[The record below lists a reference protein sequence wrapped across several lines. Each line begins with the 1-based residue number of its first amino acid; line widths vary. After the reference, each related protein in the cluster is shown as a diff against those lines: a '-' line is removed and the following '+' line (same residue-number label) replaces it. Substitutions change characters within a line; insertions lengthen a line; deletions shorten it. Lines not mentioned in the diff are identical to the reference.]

1 MKGNVK
7 DIYTIFDGTDKELLI
22 PVYQRNYDWGEKQ
35 CERLYDDLV
44 DVIKKDR
51 PKHFFGAVVGKPE
64 TGFTWVVID
73 GQQRLTTTSLLMLAL
88 SNSLA
93 RGTVASEDL
102 ELADKIR
109 RNYLEG
115 AGSSVAKEAKI
126 KLKPVKDDLEAY
138 RNLLA
143 DREPVERSTVTANYR
158 YFMDRIAQGEL
169 TGDELWEAIR
179 RLEAMIL
186 DLEAHDDPQRIF
198 ESLNSTGKELKES
211 DKIRNLVLMGLPSKM
226 QEHLYEHFWNR
237 IERNVHFDTDAFVR
251 LYLVS
256 RTRKT
261 PRLDN
266 VYEAFKEYLET
277 TGMPVEDVLASMR
290 DYSEYFR
297 DLNSA
302 STGSAR
308 VDARLRRFNL
318 LRHEVTMPALM
329 PLLGDYRSG
338 DITADDFADTI
349 ELVDAYFFRRL
360 VVGVPSNALNK
371 IFATL
376 YSDAR
381 RLRTE
386 RTKIADIITYL
397 LLRRADTSGRFPT
410 DEEFEE
416 AFYTRNFFNF
426 NAANRRY
433 LFECLENTWSKD
445 NRAIASA
452 IERGDLSIEHVM
464 PQTLTK
470 DWREELG
477 PNAEEVHQTWLHR
490 IGNLTI
496 TGYNSEYSNAS
507 FTTKKTTEDG
517 FNSSPYRLNEYIKQT
532 VTWTE
537 DDIRHRNEALTQVA
551 LKYWPMIE
559 TDFEPVR
566 EPLPTLPMGEDTS
579 FTNRVIVSYE
589 FDGTTT
595 TVKSFKDMIRFLIRQ
610 LLSGHRET
618 IYEYAADNGL
628 GFTVGK
634 TGSSRYQEELAP
646 ELWVTVSN
654 PTNDKMNILRALF
667 DHLDIDTDD
676 LVFTLRPYQR
686 EESETTDQN
695 PYAELIKFVPQFEA
709 LEGTEV
715 TGSDMAELRV
725 EFGKAFVDFEVED
738 WQEVTGGRGYEQ
750 LAEPSTV
757 AELSVEEVLAAIMMI
772 QVIESMAPGIFL
784 RTVTEGALARWLN
797 RVTELTTPVRSAKV
811 PID

>member
-1 MKGNVK
+1 M
-7 DIYTIFDGTDKELLI
+7 
-22 PVYQRNYDWGEKQ
+22 
-35 CERLYDDLV
+35 
-44 DVIKKDR
+44 
-51 PKHFFGAVVGKPE
+51 
-64 TGFTWVVID
+64 
-73 GQQRLTTTSLLMLAL
+73 
-88 SNSLA
+88 
-93 RGTVASEDL
+93 
-102 ELADKIR
+102 
-109 RNYLEG
+109 
-115 AGSSVAKEAKI
+115 
-126 KLKPVKDDLEAY
+126 
-138 RNLLA
+138 
-143 DREPVERSTVTANYR
+143 
-158 YFMDRIAQGEL
+158 
-169 TGDELWEAIR
+169 
-179 RLEAMIL
+179 
-186 DLEAHDDPQRIF
+186 
-198 ESLNSTGKELKES
+198 
-211 DKIRNLVLMGLPSKM
+211 
-226 QEHLYEHFWNR
+226 
-237 IERNVHFDTDAFVR
+237 
-251 LYLVS
+251 
-256 RTRKT
+256 
-261 PRLDN
+261 
-266 VYEAFKEYLET
+266 
-277 TGMPVEDVLASMR
+277 
-290 DYSEYFR
+290 
-297 DLNSA
+297 
-302 STGSAR
+302 
-308 VDARLRRFNL
+308 
-318 LRHEVTMPALM
+318 
-329 PLLGDYRSG
+329 
-338 DITADDFADTI
+338 
-349 ELVDAYFFRRL
+349 
-360 VVGVPSNALNK
+360 
-371 IFATL
+371 
-376 YSDAR
+376 
-381 RLRTE
+381 
-386 RTKIADIITYL
+386 
-397 LLRRADTSGRFPT
+397 
-410 DEEFEE
+410 
-416 AFYTRNFFNF
+416 
-426 NAANRRY
+426 
-433 LFECLENTWSKD
+433 
-445 NRAIASA
+445 
-452 IERGDLSIEHVM
+452 
-464 PQTLTK
+464 
-470 DWREELG
+470 
-477 PNAEEVHQTWLHR
+477 HQTWLHR